1 MNVLLHRV
9 VSGYKSEKATVRRF
23 SRESK
28 SIERLFRCL
37 ADRSRLAILHTLC
50 KGAQT
55 QAEMVSETG
64 LSDPAVSIQL
74 EYLLECGLVKVKQA
88 GLCVRY
94 GLNVLRLLQLD
105 EAVEEILI
113 AALKDTRSSHR
124 NSI

>member
-1 MNVLLHRV
+1 MNVLLHCV
-9 VSGYKSEKATVRRF
+9 VSSYKSEKATARRF
-23 SRESK
+23 SRESNC
-28 SIERLFRCL
+28 IERLFRCL

-50 KGAQT
+50 KGAKT
-55 QAEMVSETG
+55 QAEMVAETG